1 MHALQAAKRSVH
13 HTLSTTS
20 SWSKTER
27 LHASR
32 PVRQHT
38 GAYSIYRYLF
48 AIALLAARHQTELRL
63 AQAAL
68 SLKAQ
73 TLQAAQ
79 SHSPSDGLGLQ
90 AQW

>member
-48 AIALLAARHQTELRL
+48 AIALLAARLQTELRL
-63 AQAAL
+63 APAAL
-68 SLKAQ
+68 SLKTQ

-79 SHSPSDGLGLQ
+79 SRPPSNDLDLQ